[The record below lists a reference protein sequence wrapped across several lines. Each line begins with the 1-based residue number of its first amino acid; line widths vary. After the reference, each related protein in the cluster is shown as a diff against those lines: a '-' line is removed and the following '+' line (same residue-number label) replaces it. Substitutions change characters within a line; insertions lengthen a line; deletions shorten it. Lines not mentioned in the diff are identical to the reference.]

1 MSKPWQSFEKR
12 VAGIFNSVRT
22 PFSGSNSGITSS
34 DSLHDRVF
42 IECKYHATDTAL
54 VKLMKET
61 EEKAKVEKKLPLLAI
76 GNPEDTKKNIYVMF
90 NIKDLYKV
98 IKEVDLSEL
107 DQRFPDG
114 TTIHKL
120 VETSSSENRSLFE
133 LKEQLTIEIKRIM
146 REKVIGNDSLEDVKT
161 LSAILYMIDTIMDY
175 SKEECLD
182 EGGS

>member
-1 MSKPWQSFEKR
+1 MSKPWQRFEQK
-12 VAGIFNSVRT
+12 VAAIFNTART

-42 IECKYHATDTAL
+42 LECKFHTAETAL

-61 EEKAKVEKKLPLLAI
+61 EDKAKIENKLPILAI
-76 GNPEDTKKNIYVMF
+76 GNPEDIKKNIYVMF
-90 NIKDLYKV
+90 NIKDLFKV
-98 IKEVDLSEL
+98 IKEVDLSDL

-133 LKEQLTIEIKRIM
+133 LKEQITIEVKRIM
-146 REKVIGNDSLEDVKT
+146 RAKIISNDTLEDVKT
-161 LSAILYMIDTIMDY
+161 LSALLYMIDTIMDY
-175 SKEECLD
+175 SKD
-182 EGGS
+182 DNDVT

>member
-1 MSKPWQSFEKR
+1 MSKPWQNFEKR
-12 VAGIFNSVRT
+12 VAAIFNTART

-34 DSLHDRVF
+34 DSLHDRIFV
-42 IECKYHATDTAL
+42 ECKYHTAETAL

-61 EEKAKVEKKLPLLAI
+61 EDKAKAENKMPILAI

-90 NIKDLYKV
+90 NIKDLFKV
-98 IKEVDLSEL
+98 IKEVDLSDL

-133 LKEQLTIEIKRIM
+133 TKEQLTIELKRIM
-146 REKVIGNDSLEDVKT
+146 REKIISNDTLEDVKT
-161 LSAILYMIDTIMDY
+161 LATILSMIDTIIDY
-175 SKEECLD
+175 SKD
-182 EGGS
+182 EVEDV